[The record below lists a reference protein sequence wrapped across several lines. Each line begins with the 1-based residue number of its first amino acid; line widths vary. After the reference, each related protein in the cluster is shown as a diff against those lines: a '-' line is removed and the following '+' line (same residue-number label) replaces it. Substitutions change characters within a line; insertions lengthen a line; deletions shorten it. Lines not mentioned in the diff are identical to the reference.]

1 MGEALWKRRSESGK
15 FPPEAPQLDLKRI
28 KDKSLSHPKQTKLN
42 KADKTKQRN
51 KQNILKLCQDSE
63 MRRLDSWLKDY
74 DLENTIISHK

>member
-42 KADKTKQRN
+42 KADKTGQKKQT
-51 KQNILKLCQDSE
+51 K
-63 MRRLDSWLKDY
+63 
-74 DLENTIISHK
+74 HP